1 MSRKSGQ
8 KCQRRAGLGY
18 FWPRLDSFFQYR
30 VQRTTRQ
37 LCILFRH
44 PLLSRAEFDSRWPTR
59 HRYLFPILFFGF
71 LFSPCVRVCVRVC
84 SLCTHRVAG
93 IWGRSSNRRM
103 IDASLGDGRRENWS
117 WPDLQVLRLFDR
129 GFNFGR
135 VRFLDFAIRF
145 FNRLR
150 NLLASKFESWKLV
163 ERDDEST
170 GSDYFKFSKY
180 DDFLNFGRK
189 YESIWRG
196 WKFIRGFKFS
206 SVAIRWRWHSIA
218 SKFWN
223 RGGMEI
229 KIKYPSQ
236 QYHVQSDISKNIYIF
251 TRTSLQNT
259 SYSYSFTFTSHFDY
273 PNIDFIQNPNHFQI
287 FINPKKKKKK
297 SLHRINIPR
306 IQPI

>member
-71 LFSPCVRVCVRVC
+71 LFSPCVRVCVCVC

-103 IDASLGDGRRENWS
+103 IDASLGGGRRENWS

-251 TRTSLQNT
+251 SQEQVYKILLIPILSLSHPTSIIQIST
-259 SYSYSFTFTSHFDY
+259 SSKIQITS
-273 PNIDFIQNPNHFQI
+273 
-287 FINPKKKKKK
+287 K
-297 SLHRINIPR
+297 SLL
-306 IQPI
+306 IQRKRKRNLFIA

>member
-1 MSRKSGQ
+1 MPTSS
-8 KCQRRAGLGY
+8 
-18 FWPRLDSFFQYR
+18 WPRLFLAAIGLVFSIPGSTNHAPALHTISPPPPLSRWIWFPLANASSLSFSYSFFR
-30 VQRTTRQ
+30 
-37 LCILFRH
+37 
-44 PLLSRAEFDSRWPTR
+44 
-59 HRYLFPILFFGF
+59 FFI
-71 LFSPCVRVCVRVC
+71 FSMCARMCTC
-84 SLCTHRVAG
+84 SLCSHRVAG

-103 IDASLGDGRRENWS
+103 IDASLGGGRRENWS
-117 WPDLQVLRLFDR
+117 WPDLQVLRLFDRVHR

-223 RGGMEI
+223 RGGVDTRRMEI
-229 KIKYPSQ
+229 R
-236 QYHVQSDISKNIYIF
+236 N
-251 TRTSLQNT
+251 
-259 SYSYSFTFTSHFDY
+259 
-273 PNIDFIQNPNHFQI
+273 
-287 FINPKKKKKK
+287 
-297 SLHRINIPR
+297 
-306 IQPI
+306 

>member
-1 MSRKSGQ
+1 MPTSS
-8 KCQRRAGLGY
+8 
-18 FWPRLDSFFQYR
+18 WPRLFLAAIGLVFSIPGS
-30 VQRTTRQ
+30 TNHAPALHT
-37 LCILFRH
+37 ISP
-44 PLLSRAEFDSRWPTR
+44 PLPSSSRAEFDSRWPTR

-71 LFSPCVRVCVRVC
+71 LFSPCVRVCVCVC

-150 NLLASKFESWKLV
+150 NSLASKFESWKLV

-223 RGGMEI
+223 RGGVDTRRMEI
-229 KIKYPSQ
+229 R
-236 QYHVQSDISKNIYIF
+236 N
-251 TRTSLQNT
+251 
-259 SYSYSFTFTSHFDY
+259 
-273 PNIDFIQNPNHFQI
+273 
-287 FINPKKKKKK
+287 
-297 SLHRINIPR
+297 
-306 IQPI
+306 

>member
-71 LFSPCVRVCVRVC
+71 LFSPCVRVCVCVC

-103 IDASLGDGRRENWS
+103 IDASLGGGRRENWS

-150 NLLASKFESWKLV
+150 NSLASKFESWKLV

-251 TRTSLQNT
+251 SQEQVYKILLIPILSLSHPTSIIQIST
-259 SYSYSFTFTSHFDY
+259 SSKIQITS
-273 PNIDFIQNPNHFQI
+273 
-287 FINPKKKKKK
+287 K
-297 SLHRINIPR
+297 SLL
-306 IQPI
+306 IQRKRKRNLFIA

>member
-1 MSRKSGQ
+1 MPTSS
-8 KCQRRAGLGY
+8 
-18 FWPRLDSFFQYR
+18 WPRLFLAAIGLVFSIPGS
-30 VQRTTRQ
+30 TNHAPALHT
-37 LCILFRH
+37 ISP
-44 PLLSRAEFDSRWPTR
+44 PLPSSSRAEFDSRWPTR

-71 LFSPCVRVCVRVC
+71 LFSPCVRACVCVC

-103 IDASLGDGRRENWS
+103 IDASLGGGRRENWS

-150 NLLASKFESWKLV
+150 NSLASKFESWKLV

-251 TRTSLQNT
+251 SQEQVYKILLIPILSLSHPTSIIQIST
-259 SYSYSFTFTSHFDY
+259 SSKIQITS
-273 PNIDFIQNPNHFQI
+273 
-287 FINPKKKKKK
+287 K
-297 SLHRINIPR
+297 SLL
-306 IQPI
+306 IQRKRKRNLFIA